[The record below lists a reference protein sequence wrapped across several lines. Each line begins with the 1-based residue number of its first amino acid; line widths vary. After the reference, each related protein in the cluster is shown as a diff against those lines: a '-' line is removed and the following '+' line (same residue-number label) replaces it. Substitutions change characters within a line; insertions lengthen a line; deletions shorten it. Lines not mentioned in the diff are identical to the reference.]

1 MEIPEKLKKLL
12 DQKKYS
18 EAEDFLLQMKGYSV
32 ELVNFI
38 RGLIYIQ
45 PDNPNKSESKA
56 KKYFARSCDSEE
68 PIEDAFIQ
76 LSFLEKNR
84 NQARKILRNGLRK
97 FPNSPKIYENII
109 IRTYRDDSKLI
120 GIFEEVE
127 NKGIVSNKIIMSML
141 NYYLKKNNYKKIVDI
156 IPKYQIKKDRI
167 QENRILSTIRAYAY
181 YKIDNI
187 NEALEIFERLASEDI
202 INELNFAPYFGLI
215 LCLLE
220 RDKGK
225 AFKAL
230 EDIPEETEIFPILD
244 ISHRE
249 ECFSLYFCYEDF
261 MLKALNDIEEMAKDN
276 KILGRVK
283 GIRGLFLYNFQQ
295 DISSKVVKDLKF
307 ADKVFPTNKRFC
319 LSLSEI
325 LTDKGNY
332 FEAYKYSVKNIKNED
347 KNFDFKK
354 RSYDFLEHSN
364 EATLNK
370 ITDDLVVRIKT
381 DFFFKEDKISQSLFN
396 NIIEKLYKFK
406 EYSKIIKLSE
416 ALGED
421 EIKKSKVIFEISF
434 SYAELK
440 NSDYAKKYYELL
452 IEKEG
457 ITSGVANNLGVIYEK
472 KGDIKNALKFY
483 KKAVELDTKDK
494 TIHDNVERMESE
506 VQKLEKY
513 YKEKIYIKSKILS
526 FYNHKDDEG
535 YIVCPY
541 SLLPK
546 FFKVSETKAM
556 DLLHDFLK
564 KGYILKIT
572 NHNLDT
578 KGSVYKINPFLE
590 EELLSL
596 EDEIKKEGELFNIA
610 QEMNLRSFK
619 NLGLSN
625 VLIIKLNKISSQE
638 LRRMLK
644 RDLKENVL
652 ALITKSYKASLILS
666 GSIIEAVLLDKI
678 SNKGITSYRIRNN
691 KRKKYIIRMDLG
703 ELLEVAKEEKIIESS
718 FYHLSQVIRDYR
730 NLIHPGVEK
739 RKKATKVNEKNAL
752 RAWDIVKEVIFEIL

>member
-1 MEIPEKLKKLL
+1 M
-12 DQKKYS
+12 
-18 EAEDFLLQMKGYSV
+18 
-32 ELVNFI
+32 
-38 RGLIYIQ
+38 
-45 PDNPNKSESKA
+45 
-56 KKYFARSCDSEE
+56 
-68 PIEDAFIQ
+68 
-76 LSFLEKNR
+76 
-84 NQARKILRNGLRK
+84 
-97 FPNSPKIYENII
+97 
-109 IRTYRDDSKLI
+109 
-120 GIFEEVE
+120 
-127 NKGIVSNKIIMSML
+127 
-141 NYYLKKNNYKKIVDI
+141 
-156 IPKYQIKKDRI
+156 
-167 QENRILSTIRAYAY
+167 
-181 YKIDNI
+181 
-187 NEALEIFERLASEDI
+187 
-202 INELNFAPYFGLI
+202 
-215 LCLLE
+215 
-220 RDKGK
+220 
-225 AFKAL
+225 
-230 EDIPEETEIFPILD
+230 
-244 ISHRE
+244 
-249 ECFSLYFCYEDF
+249 
-261 MLKALNDIEEMAKDN
+261 
-276 KILGRVK
+276 
-283 GIRGLFLYNFQQ
+283 
-295 DISSKVVKDLKF
+295 
-307 ADKVFPTNKRFC
+307 
-319 LSLSEI
+319 
-325 LTDKGNY
+325 
-332 FEAYKYSVKNIKNED
+332 
-347 KNFDFKK
+347 
-354 RSYDFLEHSN
+354 
-364 EATLNK
+364 
-370 ITDDLVVRIKT
+370 
-381 DFFFKEDKISQSLFN
+381 
-396 NIIEKLYKFK
+396 
-406 EYSKIIKLSE
+406 
-416 ALGED
+416 
-421 EIKKSKVIFEISF
+421 
-434 SYAELK
+434 K

-564 KGYILKIT
+564 KGYILKIIS
-572 NHNLDT
+572 HNLDT

-625 VLIIKLNKISSQE
+625 VLIIKFNKISSQE

-691 KRKKYIIRMDLG
+691 KRKKYVIRMDLG

-739 RKKATKVNEKNAL
+739 RKKATKINERNAL
-752 RAWDIVKEVIFEIL
+752 RAWDIAKEVIFEIL